1 MLLGLRAQLG
11 LTDDQVKRLEALRD
25 AAPPKPNTADM
36 LRARADLMEA
46 TQGDGNLTAARAAL
60 DKMSRLRTEQ
70 MLTGLK
76 ARQDARAVLT
86 SAQKTKL
93 DGMRQQLASRARK
106 AIRNRAMGSRRTG
119 GPAFRGRGPQPGF
132 GAGFQGPQVRRR
144 VMEGP
149 GGEQRVIEER
159 IIRGPDG
166 PSGGPQGP
174 MMLRRD
180 GRPVVP
186 PQAPSAPD
194 SLVK

>member
-1 MLLGLRAQLG
+1 MLLGLRAQLS

-106 AIRNRAMGSRRTG
+106 AIRNRAMGGRRTG

-132 GAGFQGPQVRRR
+132 GAGFQGPQIRRR

-159 IIRGPDG
+159 IIRGSDG

-174 MMLRRD
+174 MMLRRE
-180 GRPVVP
+180 GRPVAP
-186 PQAPSAPD
+186 PQPPFAPD
-194 SLVK
+194 SLVN